1 MANLQIVI
9 SALNK
14 ASGEINKVKSE
25 IKGVGDTGKTAQGGV
40 KGFGSSLLGVVGTA
54 GMVAAAVGA
63 VSLAIKEVY
72 EIAKEGAAF
81 QRMEEASASLAR
93 SLSADMS
100 DILDALREAS
110 LGMVSDFDL
119 MQAASRAMML
129 GVSADSEQLAQLM
142 EVAAL
147 RGRAMGISTTQ
158 AFNDI
163 VTGIGRASPMILDN
177 LGIVIDAE
185 GKYQAYAEAVGKT
198 AEELTKQE
206 KTQAL
211 LNGVLES
218 SQGLL
223 EETGGLTMD
232 TAGSFERLEAS
243 AKNLSD
249 NLKKKL
255 APAVALVADGLADML
270 DTINDTVE
278 GNALYNIADAVDA
291 LTLAFYNGTITETEY
306 NTLLTQ
312 IHQGYITSAE
322 AVAMVTPEIEAVTQ
336 AQLDNI
342 DAIFVAS
349 VSWEDFQAKMA
360 AAGLDLGLIDEEL
373 YNSEKANYA
382 VADAA
387 KQAAADTALASG
399 NYEEYGK
406 ILGLTEEQLK
416 AVRAEQERLAKIQ
429 IEIASVTSLTSN
441 YKGIIDLGYKY
452 TDMLAEIEANNAELA
467 EMTPWQREHS
477 DRAKELIQTNE
488 DIEASMAE
496 MADRVVL
503 DMLQATIAIGGVTS
517 AELSAYMDMA
527 IEMGLMSQGGADAA
541 ISAYSTAIETINKLE
556 IDDKT
561 GNVIIDTVAAYAA
574 FDALERYQL
583 LDKEMRVFVKYYSQ
597 MPSNW
602 YSRNYEEAVGGA
614 VQGGEPY
621 TWQEYG
627 YRGELFVPSADGFI
641 MSRADAERALSKALA
656 GGVSGKD
663 IDADEIGRAIADALM
678 RAGVNKNGNVYNLTM
693 PTSSNPADV
702 KTAFELMEAWA

>member
-1 MANLQIVI
+1 MLDIRIII

-14 ASGEINKVKSE
+14 ASGDLAKVKGD
-25 IKGVGDTGKTAQGGV
+25 IKDVGDAGKTAKGGV
-40 KGFGSSLLGVVGTA
+40 GGFDLSLKNILGTA
-54 GMVAAAVGA
+54 ALVTGAMAGVGI
-63 VSLAIKEVY
+63 AIKEVY

-177 LGIVIDAE
+177 LGIVVDAE
-185 GKYQAYAEAVGKT
+185 AKYQAYAESVGKT
-198 AEELTKQE
+198 AEELTKAE

-223 EETGGLTMD
+223 EETGGLAMD

-249 NLKKKL
+249 NLKAKL
-255 APAVALVADGLADML
+255 APVVALVADGLADML
-270 DTINDTVE
+270 DTVNDTVE

-291 LTLAFYNGTITETEY
+291 LTLAFYNETITETEY

-312 IHQGYITSAE
+312 IHQGYIKSAE

-360 AAGLDLGLIDEEL
+360 AAGLELGMVDEEL

-429 IEIASVTSLTSN
+429 IEIASVTSLTGYFSDMVSLGE
-441 YKGIIDLGYKY
+441 KFTGI
-452 TDMLAEIEANNAELA
+452 LAEITEQE
-467 EMTPWQREHS
+467 
-477 DRAKELIQTNE
+477 KI
-488 DIEASMAE
+488 MAE
-496 MADRVVL
+496 NPIGSEKYDEAKAKVDSLKGAMSDLANQVVL
-503 DMLQATIAIGGVTS
+503 DMLMATIAIGGVTQ
-517 AELSAYMDMA
+517 AEADAYFQLAADMGA
-527 IEMGLMSQGGADAA
+527 ISQEGADAA
-541 ISAYSTAIETINKLE
+541 IAAYGSAINYINGLE

-561 GNVIIDTVAAYAA
+561 GNIKFEIDDSAIRGYSPPTRYGTV
-574 FDALERYQL
+574 
-583 LDKEMRVFVKYYSQ
+583 VYSTATATPQ
-597 MPSNW
+597 
-602 YSRNYEEAVGGA
+602 AVGGA
-614 VQGGEPY
+614 VYGGNPY

-627 YRGELFVPSADGFI
+627 YRGEVFVPSADGFVL
-641 MSRADAERALSKALA
+641 SRADAERALARALYGGESAIDPEAIGKAVAKALSGITGNKQ
-656 GGVSGKD
+656 GG
-663 IDADEIGRAIADALM
+663 
-678 RAGVNKNGNVYNLTM
+678 GNVYNLTM

-702 KTAFELMEAWA
+702 RTAFELMEAWA